1 MPYLSFLL
9 VPSCNESYF
18 ELLQEDAM
26 KEFIAL
32 AKKMDQQVK
41 LAELSNHT
49 SHINLMILN
58 CLPIV
63 AKNLRT
69 SWPLFKNNVAHNGI
83 YGLDSFIQLCEYLC
97 GG

>member
-9 VPSCNESYF
+9 VLSCNENYF
-18 ELLQEDAM
+18 ELLQEDAI
-26 KEFIAL
+26 KEFITL
-32 AKKMDQQVK
+32 AKKIDQQVK